1 MTSCRHL
8 DPAALSLP
16 LFWPIAAASAMLEAE
31 LDATARNLEFLAEE
45 AKIDHIPKPT
55 FATPSTVRLDLR
67 TMVLLD
73 YGEAG
78 ARGVPTLVDAPYAG
92 HSAVIADYA
101 DGQSLVQ
108 TLKANGV
115 ARVLL
120 TDWKSATPD
129 MKDLEVDQYLAEINV
144 CVDDLGG
151 RVNLV
156 GLCQGGWMSA
166 MFAARFPEKVV
177 SLVIAGAPIDA
188 DAGDGPIKEMA
199 KAYPMSLYE
208 DLVAQG
214 DGLML
219 GRFMLAGWKGMHPDV
234 QYVQKHIDL
243 YEHIHDPEYLKKT
256 ELFESWYENP
266 LDLPGRWYLQVI
278 KSIFKQNQFAKG
290 EFVGLGRTLDLK
302 AVTCPVYLLAGE
314 SDDITP
320 REQVFAAES
329 LLGSLPTQI
338 VKRLTPGGHIGLF
351 MGSSTLRDVWP
362 DIARWITSVCSTENS
377 PPAIARDVA
386 KPEPG

>member
-1 MTSCRHL
+1 MTKRPV
-8 DPAALSLP
+8 DPSGFVLP
-16 LFWPIAAASAMLEAE
+16 MFWPIAAASALFETE
-31 LDATARNLEFLAEE
+31 IGLTARNLKFIGEE
-45 AKIDHIPKPT
+45 ANLTNSAPAK
-55 FATPSTVRLDLR
+55 FATHSIARLNLR
-67 TMVLLD
+67 TMVLRD
-73 YGEAG
+73 YAPTG
-78 ARGVPTLVDAPYAG
+78 APGLPTLIDTPYAG

-101 DGQSLVQ
+101 DGQSLIQ
-108 TLKANGV
+108 SLAANGV
-115 ARVLL
+115 AKLAL

-156 GLCQGGWMSA
+156 GLCQGGWMAA
-166 MFAARFPEKVV
+166 MYAARFPHKVA

-188 DAGDGPIKEMA
+188 DAGDGAVKKMA
-199 KAYPMSLYE
+199 KTYPMSLYQ

-219 GRFMLAGWKGMHPDV
+219 GRLMLAGWKGMHPDQ

-243 YEHIHDPEYLKKT
+243 YEHIDDPAYLRKT

-278 KSIFKQNQFAKG
+278 KSIFKENLFAKG
-290 EFVGLGRTLDLK
+290 EYVGLGRTLNLK
-302 AVTCPVYLLAGE
+302 DITCPVYLLAGE

-320 REQVFAAES
+320 HEQVFAAEA
-329 LLGSLPTQI
+329 LLGAPLGQI
-338 VKRLTPGGHIGLF
+338 VKRLVPGGHIGLF
-351 MGSSTLRDVWP
+351 MGAGTLRDVWP
-362 DIARWITSVCSTENS
+362 TIAYWIASAT
-377 PPAIARDVA
+377 
-386 KPEPG
+386 